1 MRRILP
7 LAALAAIA
15 CLLSACGKPPVPND
29 SPLAFA
35 PADTPYAYAN
45 LEPMPTAVTEQ
56 WSRPMQDY
64 WPTLFAMYESML
76 QDAKLGFDERTRHI
90 VVALLDEIKTHGS
103 WDKLRT
109 IGFKPDARMAL
120 YGVGI
125 VPVLRLELDDPAAFR
140 AEVARVEKNAGAA
153 MPIAKVGD
161 QEYWQVGSNT
171 IAAAIAIEGKHLV
184 VTMLPPKA
192 GDALRQTLLGITRP
206 AQSLATAGT
215 LEALAKDRGYSP
227 YGEGFVDFVRL
238 AERLGKP
245 LEGSDAEFARA
256 LGLPVT
262 DNDENCRRE
271 YLEIAHRFP
280 RLTIGAAELSAQRMR
295 VVTQFEIEGGLAARI
310 AAAVGVAPGSGD
322 ANLGVVDF
330 SVAAPVL
337 RLKDFWIAQ
346 AAAVAAKPYA
356 CASLAPVNDGF
367 AKFSAKLDV
376 TVPPPLSDLT
386 GFRFAVSRFA
396 LGTAPGAV
404 PQISGKLLMATSN
417 PMAALAMALLAM
429 PALQKVKVAAD
440 GKPVAIPANALPP
453 MVPPISVALSDKAI
467 ALATGADDV
476 ATLSAFLAA
485 PAASPAVFMRVHF
498 NGAVY
503 GWMAHSF
510 EKMRAAMPADA
521 QNHLAQQ
528 EKIFALYEKWLRS
541 SEITL
546 AAAPNGIVMRQTIEL
561 NTPQVSP

>member
-1 MRRILP
+1 MRRIHR

-15 CLLSACGKPPVPND
+15 GLLSACGKPPVPND
-29 SPLAFA
+29 TPLAFA

-45 LEPMPTAVTEQ
+45 LEPMPVAVTEQ
-56 WSRPMQDY
+56 WSKPMQDY

-76 QDAKLGFDERTRHI
+76 QDSKLGLDEHTRHI
-90 VVALLDEIKTHGS
+90 AVALLDELKTHGS
-103 WDKLRT
+103 WDELRT
-109 IGFKPDARMAL
+109 IGFKPDARIAL

-140 AEVARVEKNAGAA
+140 AEVARVEQNAGAA
-153 MPIAKVGD
+153 MPKAKVGE
-161 QEYWQVGSNT
+161 QEYWQVGSDT
-171 IAAAIAIEGKHLV
+171 IAAAIAIEGRHLV

-192 GDALRQTLLGITRP
+192 GDALKQTLLGITRP

-245 LEGSDAEFARA
+245 LAGSDAEFAHA
-256 LGLPVT
+256 LDLPVAG
-262 DNDENCRRE
+262 NDETCRRE

-280 RLTIGAAELSAQRMR
+280 RVTIGAGELSAQRMR
-295 VVTQFEIEGGLAARI
+295 VVTQLEIEAGLAARI
-310 AAAVGVAPGSGD
+310 AAAVGAAPGSGD
-322 ANLGVVDF
+322 ANVGVVDF
-330 SVAAPVL
+330 SIALPVL
-337 RLKDFWIAQ
+337 KLKEFWLAQ

-356 CASLAPVNDGF
+356 CANLASINEGF
-367 AKFSAKLDV
+367 AKSSAKLDV

-386 GFRFAVSRFA
+386 GLRFALSRFA

-404 PQISGKLLMATSN
+404 PEISGKVLMATNN
-417 PMAALAMALLAM
+417 PLAALAMAQLAM

-440 GKPVAIPANALPP
+440 GKPVAIPADALPP
-453 MVPPISVALSDKAI
+453 MVPPISVAMSDKAI
-467 ALATGADDV
+467 ALATGADDI
-476 ATLSAFLAA
+476 ATLGAFLAA
-485 PAASPAVFMRVHF
+485 PAASPAVFMRMHF
-498 NGAVY
+498 SGALY

-521 QNHLAQQ
+521 QKHLAQQ
-528 EKIFALYEKWLRS
+528 EKVFALYEKWLRS
-541 SEITL
+541 SQITL
-546 AAAPNGIVMRQTIEL
+546 TAAPTGIVMEQVIEL
-561 NTPQVSP
+561 NAP